1 MGDEHNWTV
10 ELGLIGEPTTEEKY
24 QAALKRLGEYH
35 DHVLDLEKQL
45 SELEAVV
52 KCCEDEEETEI
63 CFLKDVP
70 GFWDAWIANK
80 PKGYAMLEYL
90 AHFVKGKDDEIAR
103 LNTDKGI
110 IAMALKERGST
121 TRHSDAPNAENTR
134 PNHARKIV
142 STAMTARRTAS
153 RCVKPGREEG
163 RNRCQKRTSSNQ
175 RRTSSS

>member
-110 IAMALKERGST
+110 IAMALKERGLNYQTLRCSQCGKYT
-121 TRHSDAPNAENTR
+121 TEPCPQDCIDCDDGKKDGFEMREAR
-134 PNHARKIV
+134 PRGG
-142 STAMTARRTAS
+142 T
-153 RCVKPGREEG
+153 
-163 RNRCQKRTSSNQ
+163 
-175 RRTSSS
+175 